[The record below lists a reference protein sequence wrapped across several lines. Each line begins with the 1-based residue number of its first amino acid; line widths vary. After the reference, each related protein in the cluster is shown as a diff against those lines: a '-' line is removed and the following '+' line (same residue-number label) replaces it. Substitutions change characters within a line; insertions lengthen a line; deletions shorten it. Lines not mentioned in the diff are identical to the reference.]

1 VRAFPDAPKRSAAR
15 KFLEVREEVQVSQF
29 AHAGSRHR
37 PSGTW
42 RPELRIAIVVAACLV
57 VEAVVAKNIMDVT
70 VNIVAF
76 LAPLW
81 VFAVSQA
88 WPTKDKAFEIA
99 TMIFAIAS
107 TAGVLAF
114 YAL

>member
-1 VRAFPDAPKRSAAR
+1 MNQ
-15 KFLEVREEVQVSQF
+15 LTGT
-29 AHAGSRHR
+29 HHRHR
-37 PSGTW
+37 YAPRRW
-42 RPELRIAIVVAACLV
+42 PPQIRIA
-57 VEAVVAKNIMDVT
+57 AVVAVCLIVEAIVAKNVVDVT

-88 WPTKDKAFEIA
+88 WPTKDNVFEIA
-99 TMIFAIAS
+99 TMLVAIGA
-107 TAGVLAF
+107 TAGVLIF

>member
-1 VRAFPDAPKRSAAR
+1 MN
-15 KFLEVREEVQVSQF
+15 QF
-29 AHAGSRHR
+29 TGTHGRHR
-37 PSGTW
+37 YALRTW
-42 RPELRIAIVVAACLV
+42 PQQIRIAVVVAVCLIAEAIVVKHV
-57 VEAVVAKNIMDVT
+57 MDVT

-88 WPTKDKAFEIA
+88 WLTKDKAFEIA
-99 TMIFAIAS
+99 TMLLAIGT
-107 TAGVLAF
+107 TAGVLIF

>member
-1 VRAFPDAPKRSAAR
+1 MPQVR
-15 KFLEVREEVQVSQF
+15 VQCEDDRGSQDPVNQLTP
-29 AHAGSRHR
+29 R
-37 PSGTW
+37 TW
-42 RPELRIAIVVAACLV
+42 PPQVRIAVVVAACLI
-57 VEAVVAKNIMDVT
+57 VEAIVAKNVMDVT

-88 WPTKDKAFEIA
+88 WPTKNKASEIA
-99 TMIFAIAS
+99 TMILAIGA
-107 TAGVLAF
+107 TAGVLVF

>member
-1 VRAFPDAPKRSAAR
+1 MNQLSRI
-15 KFLEVREEVQVSQF
+15 
-29 AHAGSRHR
+29 HHRHR
-37 PSGTW
+37 YAPRAW
-42 RPELRIAIVVAACLV
+42 PPQIRIAVVAAACLI
-57 VEAVVAKNIMDVT
+57 VEALVAKSIMDVT

-81 VFAVSQA
+81 VFALSQA

-99 TMIFAIAS
+99 TMLLAIGA
-107 TAGVLAF
+107 TAGVLVV

>member
-1 VRAFPDAPKRSAAR
+1 MNQLTGAHRRHSYAPR
-15 KFLEVREEVQVSQF
+15 
-29 AHAGSRHR
+29 
-37 PSGTW
+37 TW
-42 RPELRIAIVVAACLV
+42 PPQIRVAVVVAACLIA
-57 VEAVVAKNIMDVT
+57 EAIVAKNVLDVK
-70 VNIVAF
+70 VNIVAL

-99 TMIFAIAS
+99 TMLLAIGS
-107 TAGVLAF
+107 TAGVLVF

>member
-1 VRAFPDAPKRSAAR
+1 MN
-15 KFLEVREEVQVSQF
+15 QV
-29 AHAGSRHR
+29 AGSHFRHR
-37 PSGTW
+37 HAPRAW
-42 RPELRIAIVVAACLV
+42 PAQIRIAAVVAACLI
-57 VEAVVAKNIMDVT
+57 VEAIVAKNVMDVT

-88 WPTKDKAFEIA
+88 WPDKDKAFEIA
-99 TMIFAIAS
+99 TMVLAIGA
-107 TAGVLAF
+107 TAGVLVF

>member
-1 VRAFPDAPKRSAAR
+1 MMNQLTRTN
-15 KFLEVREEVQVSQF
+15 
-29 AHAGSRHR
+29 GRHR
-37 PSGTW
+37 HAPRAW
-42 RPELRIAIVVAACLV
+42 PVELRIAAVVAACLI
-57 VEAVVAKNIMDVT
+57 VEAIVAKNVMDVT

-88 WPTKDKAFEIA
+88 WPTKDKTFETA
-99 TMIFAIAS
+99 TMILAVTA
-107 TAGVLAF
+107 TAGVLIF

>member
-1 VRAFPDAPKRSAAR
+1 MNHPRSIHLQR
-15 KFLEVREEVQVSQF
+15 RSG
-29 AHAGSRHR
+29 AHERHR
-37 PSGTW
+37 YAPRAWPSQI
-42 RPELRIAIVVAACLV
+42 RIAAVVAGCLV
-57 VEAVVAKNIMDVT
+57 VEAIVARNVMDVT

-88 WPTKDKAFEIA
+88 WPTKDRLFEIA
-99 TMIFAIAS
+99 TMLIAVTA
-107 TAGVLAF
+107 TAGVLVF